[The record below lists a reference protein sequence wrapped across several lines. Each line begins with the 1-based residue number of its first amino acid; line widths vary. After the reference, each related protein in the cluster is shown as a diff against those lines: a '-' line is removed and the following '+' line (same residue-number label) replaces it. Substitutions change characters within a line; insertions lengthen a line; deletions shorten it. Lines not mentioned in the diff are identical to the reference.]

1 MLSIGVQ
8 MKKREPV
15 QVTKHIA
22 SSPEIVWG
30 LVTDLTRMGDWSP
43 ENKGGNWVK
52 GATRAEKGAKF
63 KGINS
68 NGKVTWPT
76 LVKVIECDPPKHF
89 VFRLL
94 GGPFGSV
101 DWVYDIE
108 PTENG
113 CQVTESW
120 IDERR
125 SLFTYFG
132 GKLTGV
138 EDRAIHNRQTMEA
151 TLDALAET
159 AEAVTLN

>member
-1 MLSIGVQ
+1 MAEQV
-8 MKKREPV
+8 K
-15 QVTKHIA
+15 VTKSIA
-22 SSPEIVWG
+22 ADSKTVWD
-30 LVTDLTRMGDWSP
+30 LITDLERMGDWSP
-43 ENKGGNWVK
+43 ENQGGTWIK
-52 GATRAEKGAKF
+52 GATQAETGAVF
-63 KGINS
+63 KGVNS

-76 LVKVIECDPPKHF
+76 LVKVIECEAPKRF

-94 GGPFGSV
+94 GGPFGSC

-125 SLFTYFG
+125 FLLTYFG

-138 EDRAIHNRQTMEA
+138 KDRAIHNRQTMTV
-151 TLDALAET
+151 TLEALAET
-159 AEAVTLN
+159 AEASMPN

>member
-1 MLSIGVQ
+1 MS
-8 MKKREPV
+8 EPV
-15 QVTKHIA
+15 KVTKHINA
-22 SSPEIVWG
+22 SPEVVWN

-43 ENKGGNWVK
+43 ENNGGNWVK
-52 GATRAEKGAKF
+52 GATGAEVGAKF
-63 KGINS
+63 KGVNS

-76 LVKVIECDPPKHF
+76 LVKVIECEPPKRF

-94 GGPFGSV
+94 CGPFGSV

-125 SLFTYFG
+125 FLLTYFG

-138 EDRAIHNRQTMEA
+138 KDRAAHNRQTMEA
-151 TLDALAET
+151 TLEAVAKDAET
-159 AEAVTLN
+159 VEKR

>member
-1 MLSIGVQ
+1 M
-8 MKKREPV
+8 
-15 QVTKHIA
+15 
-22 SSPEIVWG
+22 
-30 LVTDLTRMGDWSP
+30 
-43 ENKGGNWVK
+43 
-52 GATRAEKGAKF
+52 
-63 KGINS
+63 NS

-76 LVKVIECDPPKHF
+76 LVKVIECEPPKRF

-125 SLFTYFG
+125 FLLTYFG

-138 EDRAIHNRQTMEA
+138 KDRAVHNRQTMEA
-151 TLDALAET
+151 TLEALAKDAET
-159 AEAVTLN
+159 ASI